1 MATILKLNPAGLEHI
16 LKVEAAPMV
25 KALADRLRRPG
36 PTSAIRD
43 AEV

>member
-1 MATILKLNPAGLEHI
+1 MATILKLNPAGRHI

-43 AEV
+43 VEV